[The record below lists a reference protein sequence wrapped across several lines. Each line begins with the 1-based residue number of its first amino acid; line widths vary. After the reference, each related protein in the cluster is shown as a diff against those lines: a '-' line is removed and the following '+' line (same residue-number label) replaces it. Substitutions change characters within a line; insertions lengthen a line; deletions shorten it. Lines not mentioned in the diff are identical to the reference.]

1 MSEYIEVTG
10 VRKKIR
16 NMVLIDRVSLT
27 IAKGRTVGFVGNNGS
42 GKTLLLKLI
51 SGLYRVTD
59 GIIIVGG
66 KILGRD
72 VDFPDNMGVII
83 ETPGFIS
90 NMSGYKNLR
99 MLARIKNKITDE
111 DIREAIRFVG
121 LEPDDKKLVGKYSLG
136 MRQRLSLAQ
145 AIMEKP
151 DILVLDEPFNG
162 LDREGCEEMRKY
174 LLDLKSQGKT
184 ILIASHLDKDIELL
198 CDDVYEMDQGRIV
211 AEHINAASVC

>member
-16 NMVLIDRVSLT
+16 NMYLIDKVSLT

-59 GIIIVGG
+59 GIIIVDG

-99 MLARIKNKITDE
+99 MLAKIKNKISDE
-111 DIREAIRFVG
+111 DIREAIKFVG
-121 LEPDDKKLVGKYSLG
+121 LDPDDKKLVGKYSLG
-136 MRQRLSLAQ
+136 MRQRLGLAQ

-151 DILVLDEPFNG
+151 DILILDEPFNG
-162 LDREGCEEMRKY
+162 LDRAGCEEMRNY
-174 LLDLKSQGKT
+174 LLKLKSQGKT

-198 CDDVYEMDQGRIV
+198 CDDVYQMDQGKIISSKIKD
-211 AEHINAASVC
+211 AGE

>member
-16 NMVLIDRVSLT
+16 NMYLIDKVSLT

-59 GIIIVGG
+59 GIIIVDG

-99 MLARIKNKITDE
+99 MLARIRNKITDE

-121 LEPDDKKLVGKYSLG
+121 LDPDDKKLVGKYSLG
-136 MRQRLSLAQ
+136 MRQRLGLAQ

-174 LLDLKSQGKT
+174 LLELKSQGKT

-211 AEHINAASVC
+211 AEHIQSSHSL

>member
-16 NMVLIDRVSLT
+16 NMLLIDSVSLT

-59 GIIIVGG
+59 GIIIVDG

-99 MLARIKNKITDE
+99 MLARIKNKITDQ

-121 LEPDDKKLVGKYSLG
+121 LDPDDKKPVGKYSLG
-136 MRQRLSLAQ
+136 MRQRLGLAQ

-162 LDREGCEEMRKY
+162 LDRDGCEEMRKY
-174 LLDLKSQGKT
+174 LLELKSQGKT

-211 AEHINAASVC
+211 AEHINFPSSS

>member
-211 AEHINAASVC
+211 AEHINAARDC

>member
-16 NMVLIDRVSLT
+16 NMYLIDKVSLT

-59 GIIIVGG
+59 GIIIVDG

-121 LEPDDKKLVGKYSLG
+121 LDPDDKKLVGKYSLG
-136 MRQRLSLAQ
+136 MRQRLGLAQ

-174 LLDLKSQGKT
+174 LLELKSQGKT

-211 AEHINAASVC
+211 AEHIQSEHSL

>member
-59 GIIIVGG
+59 GIIIVDG

-83 ETPGFIS
+83 ESPGFIS

-121 LEPDDKKLVGKYSLG
+121 LDSDDKKLVGKYSLG
-136 MRQRLSLAQ
+136 MRQRLGLAQ

-211 AEHINAASVC
+211 AEHINAARDC

>member
-16 NMVLIDRVSLT
+16 NMLLIDSVSLT

-59 GIIIVGG
+59 GIIIVDG

-99 MLARIKNKITDE
+99 MLARIKNKITDQ

-121 LEPDDKKLVGKYSLG
+121 LDPDDKKPVGKYSLG
-136 MRQRLSLAQ
+136 MRQRLGLAQ

-174 LLDLKSQGKT
+174 LLELKSQGKT

-211 AEHINAASVC
+211 AEHING

>member
-16 NMVLIDRVSLT
+16 NMLLIDSVSLT

-59 GIIIVGG
+59 GIIIVDG

-99 MLARIKNKITDE
+99 MLARIKNKITDQ

-121 LEPDDKKLVGKYSLG
+121 LDPDDKKPVGKYSLG
-136 MRQRLSLAQ
+136 MRQRLGLAQ

-174 LLDLKSQGKT
+174 LLELKSGQ
-184 ILIASHLDKDIELL
+184 
-198 CDDVYEMDQGRIV
+198 DDTHRLTSG
-211 AEHINAASVC
+211 

>member
-59 GIIIVGG
+59 GIIIVDG

-121 LEPDDKKLVGKYSLG
+121 LDPDDKKLVGKYSLG
-136 MRQRLSLAQ
+136 MRQRLGLAQ

-211 AEHINAASVC
+211 AEHKERQQ

>member
-59 GIIIVGG
+59 GIIIVDGR
-66 KILGRD
+66 ILGRD

-121 LEPDDKKLVGKYSLG
+121 LNPDDKKLVGKYSLG
-136 MRQRLSLAQ
+136 MRQRLGLAQ

-211 AEHINAASVC
+211 AEHIEGVTG

>member
-16 NMVLIDRVSLT
+16 NMLLIDSVSLT

-59 GIIIVGG
+59 GIIIVDG

-99 MLARIKNKITDE
+99 MLARIKNKITDQ

-121 LEPDDKKLVGKYSLG
+121 LDPDDKKPVGKYSLG
-136 MRQRLSLAQ
+136 MRQRLGLAQ

-162 LDREGCEEMRKY
+162 LDRDGCEEMRKY
-174 LLDLKSQGKT
+174 LLELKSQGKT

-211 AEHINAASVC
+211 AEHING